1 MKNYSFLFFFTFV
14 AFVSAQSALYN
25 NGNLRIHESGA
36 IGFHTNLINEAP
48 LDNNLGLVGFYGSQ
62 PLAVSGTSVP
72 QFYDLEIATDNN
84 LELFLGIDNTNNT
97 NFIVGNIYA
106 PLTQSSVYYN
116 FLSNA
121 FYTGENDFS
130 KIEGYA
136 AITNQQNFGF
146 PIGDSEFMRPLIL
159 NSEST
164 NLFAKCAYFFENAN
178 NPISFN
184 TTFDTTE
191 KSIDVENISVKE
203 FWKLEGNIASNVT
216 LSWNQ
221 RSAMANVTEDASTI
235 IPVGWNKNSQ
245 RWTSLANGAPVGTL
259 NEGFVSTI
267 SFVPDDYEII
277 TLGASKTPYEPLSK
291 EVLILDNYI
300 VSANDDG
307 INDSFFIPELE
318 EYTSHSVQIYDRYG
332 LKVFEMENYTNQF
345 TGFSNLNNIPLN
357 QEDGLPAG
365 VYFYIIYIPEED
377 LNFQGF
383 LYLAR

>member
-1 MKNYSFLFFFTFV
+1 MKHYSFLFFFLFV

-25 NGNLRIHESGA
+25 NGNLRIHDSGA
-36 IGFHTNLINEAP
+36 IGFHTNLINESP
-48 LDNNLGLVGFYGSQ
+48 LDNNLGLVGFYGSI
-62 PLAVSGTSVP
+62 PLTVSGTRVP
-72 QFYDLEIATDNN
+72 QFFDLEIAVDNN
-84 LELFLGIDNTNNT
+84 LQLLLGIDNSNNT
-97 NFIVGNIYA
+97 NFILGNIST
-106 PLTQSSVYYN
+106 PLAQPDIFYN

-136 AITNQQNFGF
+136 AITNQQDFAF

-159 NSEST
+159 NSQST

-178 NPISFN
+178 SPISFN
-184 TTFDTTE
+184 TNFDTTE
-191 KSIDVENISVKE
+191 KSFDIETINVKE
-203 FWKLEGNIASNVT
+203 FWRLEGNIASNVT
-216 LSWNQ
+216 LSWNE
-221 RSAMANVTEDASTI
+221 RSAMASLTDDATTI

-245 RWTSLANGAPVGTL
+245 RWTSLAGAAPVGTL

-277 TLGASKTPYEPLSK
+277 TLGASKAPYEPLSK
-291 EVLILDNYI
+291 EVLTLDNYI

-318 EYTSHSVQIYDRYG
+318 EYTTNLVQIYDRYG

-345 TGFSNLNNIPLN
+345 IGFSNLNNIPLN
-357 QEDGLPAG
+357 KEEGLPAG
-365 VYFYIIYIPEED
+365 VYFYIINIPEED